1 MKYLVLV
8 DNRPMG
14 LYENQ
19 DEGWGMYFAQPYYPA
34 MLFGSYNAALT
45 AIAKDKD
52 VRAKD
57 HWAERSDYRVQSAL

>member
-1 MKYLVLV
+1 MASRQIRQGRQGATAGGAKMKYLVLV

-34 MLFGSYNAALT
+34 MLFGSYNAELT
-45 AIAKDKD
+45 AIAK
-52 VRAKD
+52 
-57 HWAERSDYRVQSAL
+57 Y